1 MFSYSS
7 LTLTSVQVNTKYN
20 ELKEL
25 WVKIKESSA
34 LRKQKLEES
43 FKYHKFLVHYR
54 DLGMEMERLETLF
67 DQKKEPRDVAEAVVF
82 LDEHDQYMV
91 STYFYFLVKYAF

>member
-1 MFSYSS
+1 MS
-7 LTLTSVQVNTKYN
+7 QVNSKYD

-25 WVKIKESSA
+25 WEKVNESSA
-34 LRKQKLEES
+34 LRKQKLAES

-54 DLGMEMERLETLF
+54 DLGMEMERMETLF

-91 STYFYFLVKYAF
+91 FSDQMILFHKQSIQADLCFGLM

>member
-1 MFSYSS
+1 M
-7 LTLTSVQVNTKYN
+7 
-20 ELKEL
+20 
-25 WVKIKESSA
+25 KIKESSA

-67 DQKKEPRDVAEAVVF
+67 YQKKEPRDVAESVVF

-91 STYFYFLVKYAF
+91 SICLTSDTFL

>member
-1 MFSYSS
+1 MFLIVKIQCYDPN
-7 LTLTSVQVNTKYN
+7 TLTSPLYPQVNSKYG

-25 WVKIKESSA
+25 WEKIKESSG
-34 LRKQKLEES
+34 LRTQKLEES

-54 DLGMEMERLETLF
+54 DLGMEMDRLNTLF
-67 DQKKEPRDVAEAVVF
+67 DQKKEPRDVAESVVF

-91 STYFYFLVKYAF
+91 SS

>member
-1 MFSYSS
+1 MHLNKS
-7 LTLTSVQVNTKYN
+7 QVNSKYD

-25 WVKIKESSA
+25 WVKIKESSS

-54 DLGMEMERLETLF
+54 DLGMEMERMETLF
-67 DQKKEPRDVAEAVVF
+67 EQKKEPRDVAEAVVF
-82 LDEHDQYMV
+82 LDEHDQY
-91 STYFYFLVKYAF
+91 LVRFS

>member
-1 MFSYSS
+1 MQPNLTILSLTS
-7 LTLTSVQVNTKYN
+7 LTLSSVQVNTKYN

-25 WVKIKESSA
+25 WVKIKQSSA

-91 STYFYFLVKYAF
+91 GFVC